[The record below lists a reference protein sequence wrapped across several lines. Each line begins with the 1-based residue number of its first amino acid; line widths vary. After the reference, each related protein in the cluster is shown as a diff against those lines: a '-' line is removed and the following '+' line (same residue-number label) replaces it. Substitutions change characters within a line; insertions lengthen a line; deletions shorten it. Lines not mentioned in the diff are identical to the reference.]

1 MNKDLKGK
9 VFNVPQ
15 DILDK
20 INHTITGL
28 NGKNVRGIQR
38 AKKLLNDKTVNYGQ
52 LKRIIHDIQNLD
64 KTKERV
70 KYDLYG
76 GELME
81 KWSQQFLQGERD
93 LISNR
98 KDSRKRADEISSMTG
113 ERKNSH
119 LKKHT
124 KKFSFKVP
132 TNLIKSNSHKTS
144 VSPITSLKL
153 FEEIDKIKKLIDK

>member
-81 KWSQQFLQGERD
+81 RWSQQFLQGERD

-98 KDSRKRADEISSMTG
+98 KDSRKRADEISSMAG

>member
-1 MNKDLKGK
+1 VNKDLKGK